1 MSVLFLYDIGRKI
14 YNKNTMKR
22 RFIVTYYEYG
32 LTRRI
37 AMRFF
42 FRLSAYL
49 YKGWLEYQGITQIEI
64 YEDYE

>member
-1 MSVLFLYDIGRKI
+1 MSVLLQHNIGREI
-14 YNKNTMKR
+14 YNKNKMKR

-49 YKGWLEYQGITQIEI
+49 YKGYLEYHGIEPIEI
-64 YEDYE
+64 FEDYE